1 MDNLHNL
8 WITCG
13 LLAGLVDPQSPV
25 PEVVQTIL
33 WQCLCRSK
41 WSVGVSGD
49 QLDPVSLLPPTV
61 MLLEFL
67 NFDIDR

>member
-1 MDNLHNL
+1 MNIDKLILANLVGEVMEEIVEWINNL

-41 WSVGVSGD
+41 WSVG
-49 QLDPVSLLPPTV
+49 
-61 MLLEFL
+61 
-67 NFDIDR
+67 